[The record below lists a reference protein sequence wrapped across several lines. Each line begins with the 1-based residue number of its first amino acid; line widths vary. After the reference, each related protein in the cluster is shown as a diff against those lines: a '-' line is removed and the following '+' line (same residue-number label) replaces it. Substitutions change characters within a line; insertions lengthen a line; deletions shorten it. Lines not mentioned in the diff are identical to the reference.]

1 VRGIDCHIGSQL
13 LDPAPAAEAADAVLA
28 AGVPASVVLTVP
40 GMLTEP
46 QLVSRGYYQPL
57 THPLVGEV
65 PYPGWPMSF
74 SAGVPAHH
82 RWVTP
87 TLGQDNDEVLGG
99 RLGLSTDELT
109 ALRAEKVIGESLG

>member
-1 VRGIDCHIGSQL
+1 M
-13 LDPAPAAEAADAVLA
+13 LA

-40 GMLTEP
+40 AMLSEP
-46 QLVSRGYYQPL
+46 QLVSRDYYQPL

-74 SAGVPAHH
+74 SAGVPEHH
-82 RWVTP
+82 RWVAP

-99 RLGLSTDELT
+99 RLGLSAEELA